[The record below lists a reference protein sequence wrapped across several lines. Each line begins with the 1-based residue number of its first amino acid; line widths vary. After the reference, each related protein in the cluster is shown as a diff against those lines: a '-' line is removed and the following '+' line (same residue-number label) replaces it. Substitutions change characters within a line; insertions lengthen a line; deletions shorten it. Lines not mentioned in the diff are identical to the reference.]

1 MKVFRGADLNAKKW
15 FFLFLAALIL
25 VVVLLGAF
33 NYALDPFGAFG
44 DRFLQWPGYDM
55 TLNPRNAKPAY
66 LARRLDQFDSYIIG
80 SSSAMA
86 LEPELLNGY
95 LDASF
100 YNMFHYHINWSY
112 DEDLVRWLLTHD
124 DVKHIV
130 LVLGIND
137 VCAAPEKS
145 DILTDL
151 QYYEIS
157 GMSPLL
163 YYFRLLTANP
173 QYAMEKLR
181 SRGKDTL
188 EPQAFDLLLAD
199 TGAYDN
205 LIYNSTPIG
214 SQADYL
220 QLYYDKERDETP
232 KTMDR
237 ISDCMAHIAAIR
249 DLCQEAGARLHVIL
263 APACQDQLS
272 LCDSESLGEY
282 YHALSETVD
291 YWNFQISPLSGDL
304 RFFLDDTHIR
314 TAAFRMCLG
323 AMFDD
328 PQVYRPQGFGRFCPR
343 GSVPP
348 DPAALMPEVSTVP
361 DLRTVPILR
370 YNQFGTEELDYLTT
384 PDRFRHHLSLLRDN
398 GYTPVSLSDIED
410 YVFAGKELPEKPV
423 AITFSDCYQSVCDYA
438 VPVLEEYECP
448 AAIFILGSLMGSS
461 KYKDTFYGIP
471 PRMDAATI
479 TELSRSGLI
488 CFQSGSYDMGQVA
501 MMETGTPV
509 RESMLPLEGE
519 SHAAYLSAV
528 AEDTARETALFAE
541 LGLDSPHILCFP
553 GGMYDETANA
563 AAVACGYRMTITL
576 SDSQDNTLVKGL
588 PQSLLELG
596 SMAVSNQ
603 TSDEEFLAYLASH
616 SS

>member
-15 FFLFLAALIL
+15 FFMFLAALTL

-33 NYALDPFGAFG
+33 NYVSDPFGAFG

-66 LARRLDQFDSYIIG
+66 VSRRFDQFDSYIIG

-112 DEDLVRWLLTHD
+112 DEDLVRWLLAHD

-137 VCAAPEKS
+137 VCAVPDHG

-173 QYAMEKLR
+173 QYAMEKLQ
-181 SRGKDTL
+181 SRDKDTL

-214 SQADYL
+214 GQADYL
-220 QLYYDKERDETP
+220 RLYYDKERDNSP

-237 ISDCMAHIAAIR
+237 ISDCMDHIAAIR
-249 DLCQEAGARLHVIL
+249 DLCQEAGAELHVIL

-272 LCDSESLGEY
+272 LCDIESLGEY
-282 YHALSETVD
+282 YRALSETVD
-291 YWNFQISPLSGDL
+291 YWNFQISPISGDL

-323 AMFDD
+323 VMFDD
-328 PQVYRPQGFGRFCPR
+328 PQVYRPQGFGLFCPR
-343 GSVPP
+343 GSAPP
-348 DPAALMPEVSTVP
+348 DPEAFMPAATAAQ
-361 DLRTVPILR
+361 DLLTIPILR
-370 YNQFGTEELDYLTT
+370 YNQFGTDDLVYLTS
-384 PDRFRHHLSLLRDN
+384 PDQLRHHLSLLRDN

-410 YVFAGKELPEKPV
+410 YVYAGKNLPEKPV
-423 AITFSDCYQSVCDYA
+423 AITFGDCYQSVSDYA
-438 VPVLEEYECP
+438 VPVLEESGCP
-448 AAIFILGSLMGSS
+448 ATMFILGSLTGSS
-461 KYKDTFYGIP
+461 KYKDTYYGIP
-471 PRMDAATI
+471 PRMDAAAI
-479 TELSRSGLI
+479 TGLASGGLI
-488 CFQSGSYDMGQVA
+488 DCQSGSYDMAQDP
-501 MMETGTPV
+501 MMETGFPV
-509 RESMLPLEGE
+509 RENMLPLEAE
-519 SHAAYLSAV
+519 THAAYLSAV
-528 AEDTARETALFAE
+528 EEDTALEAALFSD
-541 LGLDSPHILCFP
+541 LGLGPPHILCFP

-576 SDSQDNTLVKGL
+576 NSSEDNTLVKGL

-596 SMAVSNQ
+596 SMSVSNQ
-603 TSDEEFLAYLASH
+603 TSDEEFLNYLASH